1 MNIDTYLQK
10 LPFYHQRWFQF
21 LYFLIKNFITD
32 DCQQKASSLTYTTML
47 SIVPI
52 LTVLLVMLSS
62 VPALASVKQ
71 QIQEMIYSNLLPS
84 SSMQVTQYFN
94 EFAEKSS
101 NLTFIGVI
109 MLFVTTI
116 LTLTTI
122 ERAFNQIW
130 RVEQK
135 AEGLQSIL
143 RYWAIVTLG
152 PLVLGTA
159 FVVSSTVQSLSFLNQ
174 SIGGYGIDWAR
185 WVQIGSVLMM
195 TLGFV
200 AMYWFVPR
208 CKVKFTYA
216 LIAGVFVAVSFELL
230 KQTFGVVMT
239 NFTSY
244 EKIYGAFAAVPIFLL
259 WIYLSW
265 NVILLGVEISYSL
278 TIFETR
284 EVYPRHPLLSLMD
297 MLNVIYRHHL
307 KGEAV
312 DEIDLRNVL
321 GRKEMPHW
329 YRYIRYLQDNNLI
342 AVTDDDKYILK
353 RPLDN
358 YTFWEFYKN
367 LPYPLP
373 HTQDLAQIDKFDPW
387 MQAWVGKLKAS
398 ENELKQT
405 FSIGLAEIFDKMP
418 PRKDPVRDKKAT
430 GMNKAFSGIRE
441 NFHQN
446 TEKIKAK
453 ASLKDEV
460 VLSPNELNKQKIQDK
475 IGLTGGQVSD
485 LTHDNRTI
493 EGTQAEKDNT
503 IQSNQEFL
511 ATHVSSPTDETL
523 TVATYSND
531 VPKKADTIEPT
542 VAATEPPASSQ
553 PARTGLFG
561 LGKFPI
567 ITEADKP
574 K

>member
-10 LPFYHQRWFQF
+10 LPFYKQRWFQF
-21 LYFLIKNFITD
+21 IYFLVKNFIND
-32 DCQQKASSLTYTTML
+32 DCQQKSSSLTYTTML

-62 VPALASVKQ
+62 IPALSDAKQ
-71 QIQEMIYSNLLPS
+71 QIQDMIYSNLLPS
-84 SSMQVTQYFN
+84 SSMQVTKYFN

-101 NLTFIGVI
+101 NLTYIGVI

-116 LTLTTI
+116 MTLTTI

-152 PLVLGTA
+152 PLVLGMA
-159 FVVSSTVQSLSFLNQ
+159 FIASSTVQSLSFLNQ
-174 SIGGYGIDWAR
+174 SIGGYGIDWTR
-185 WVQIGSVLMM
+185 WVQIGSFVMM

-216 LIAGVFVAVSFELL
+216 LIAGIFAAVCFEVL
-230 KQTFGVVMT
+230 KQTFGTIMT

-265 NVILLGVEISYSL
+265 NVILLGVEISYTL

-284 EVYPRHPLLSLMD
+284 EVYPRHPLLSVMD
-297 MLNVIYRHHL
+297 MLNVVYQHHL

-312 DEIDLRNVL
+312 NEIDLRNVL

-353 RPLDN
+353 RPLDD

-373 HTQDLAQIDKFDPW
+373 HSQDLAQIDKFDPW
-387 MQAWVGKLKAS
+387 MQAWVGKLKTS
-398 ENELKQT
+398 EALLKQN
-405 FSIGLAEIFDKMP
+405 FSIGLAEIFNNMP
-418 PRKDPVRDKKAT
+418 PRKDPVDEKKST
-430 GMNKAFSGIRE
+430 GMGKKISNISDT
-441 NFHQN
+441 FHQN

-453 ASLKDEV
+453 VGLPDNA
-460 VLSPNELNKQKIQDK
+460 VLTTQQINEQKLQDK
-475 IGLTGGQVSD
+475 VGLTGGQVSD
-485 LTHDNRTI
+485 LAHDNRTI
-493 EGTQAEKDNT
+493 EDTQTEKELT
-503 IQSNQEFL
+503 VKSNQEFL
-511 ATHVSSPTDETL
+511 ARQSQGYAGSEGENL
-523 TVATYSND
+523 TVNPNSL
-531 VPKKADTIEPT
+531 PT
-542 VAATEPPASSQ
+542 QTTTSPALK
-553 PARTGLFG
+553 RGLFG
-561 LGKFPI
+561 LAKFPI
-567 ITEADKP
+567 ITDADKP